1 MALHAIKGAGILTAK
16 LHIDM
21 SQGVITIEGD
31 PALVREI
38 YKDFKDQLVNSA
50 PKNSPTQAQNPVHGH
65 TASPRFEPEAKAKAK
80 PRAPAKKKSDAPDG
94 ASSGINANAPK
105 LDKNIDTSGL
115 AAFYGQYEPKNNSE
129 KILVFL
135 KYLSDKLG
143 IEEANTDQVYTL
155 FKKAG
160 DKIPKAF
167 AQAFHDTGSKHGF
180 IDFNG
185 PAGTI
190 KVTIAGD
197 NHFNHD
203 LKKKAA
209 E

>member
-1 MALHAIKGAGILTAK
+1 MTAK

-21 SQGVITIEGD
+21 SQGVISIEGD
-31 PALVREI
+31 PDLVREI
-38 YKDFKDQLVNSA
+38 YRDFKDHLA
-50 PKNSPTQAQNPVHGH
+50 AGAQKPNPSHAHIQPPAHKPAVQV
-65 TASPRFEPEAKAKAK
+65 EPEAKPKSK
-80 PRAPAKKKSDAPDG
+80 PRASVKKKSDSVEN
-94 ASSGINANAPK
+94 ASGVNPNAPK
-105 LDKNIDTSGL
+105 LDKSIDTSGL

-129 KILVFL
+129 KILIFL
-135 KYLSDKLG
+135 KYLSDNLG
-143 IEEANTDQVYTL
+143 IEEPNTDHVYTL
-155 FKKAG
+155 FKKMR

-167 AQAFHDTGSKHGF
+167 AQAFHDTGNKHGF

-185 PAGTI
+185 PAATI

>member
-1 MALHAIKGAGILTAK
+1 MTAK

-21 SQGVITIEGD
+21 SQGVISIEGD
-31 PALVREI
+31 PDLVREI
-38 YKDFKDQLVNSA
+38 YKDFKDHLATGA
-50 PKNSPTQAQNPVHGH
+50 PKPSSSPKHTQPGHHTSAAQ
-65 TASPRFEPEAKAKAK
+65 AEPEAKPKTK
-80 PRAPAKKKSDAPDG
+80 SRAAPKKKSE
-94 ASSGINANAPK
+94 ASENGSGINANAPK

-129 KILVFL
+129 KILIFV
-135 KYLSDKLG
+135 KYLSDELG
-143 IEEANTDQVYTL
+143 IEEPNTDQVYTL

-167 AQAFHDTGSKHGF
+167 AQAFHDTGNKHGF

-185 PAGTI
+185 AAGTI

>member
-1 MALHAIKGAGILTAK
+1 LTAK
-16 LHIDM
+16 LHVDM
-21 SQGVITIEGD
+21 SQGVISIEGD
-31 PALVREI
+31 PDLVREI
-38 YKDFKDQLVNSA
+38 YKDFKDHLATGA
-50 PKNSPTQAQNPVHGH
+50 PKPNPSHAHVPPPQHTPAAHG
-65 TASPRFEPEAKAKAK
+65 EPEAKPKAK
-80 PRAPAKKKSDAPDG
+80 PRAVSKKKTDVTENG
-94 ASSGINANAPK
+94 SGINTKAPK
-105 LDKNIDTSGL
+105 LDKSIDTSGL

-129 KILVFL
+129 KILIFL

-143 IEEANTDQVYTL
+143 IEEPNTDQVYTL
-155 FKKAG
+155 FKKTG

-167 AQAFHDTGSKHGF
+167 AQAFHDTGNKHGF

-185 PAGTI
+185 AAGTI

>member
-1 MALHAIKGAGILTAK
+1 MTAK

-21 SQGVITIEGD
+21 SQGVISIEGD
-31 PALVREI
+31 PDLVREI
-38 YKDFKDQLVNSA
+38 YKDFKDQLIHGTPKTGIPDAQTPPSA
-50 PKNSPTQAQNPVHGH
+50 HKSAAHV
-65 TASPRFEPEAKAKAK
+65 EPDEKPKAKAK
-80 PRAPAKKKSDAPDG
+80 PRPPLKKRNDG
-94 ASSGINANAPK
+94 AESSSGINPNVPK

-129 KILVFL
+129 KILIFL
-135 KYLSDKLG
+135 KYLSENLA
-143 IEEANTDQVYTL
+143 IESPNTDQVYTL

-167 AQAFHDTGSKHGF
+167 AQAFHDTGNKHGF
-180 IDFNG
+180 IDFNA
-185 PAGTI
+185 PSATI
-190 KVTIAGD
+190 TITIAGD

-209 E
+209 AE